1 MPRQKTVPFKMRIR
15 IYAGDR
21 MLGPGKMELLAQ
33 IDSTRSLSA
42 AARDMGMSYT
52 RAWKLTQEL
61 NRNPDRPMVAM
72 SRGGRSGGRAQV
84 TAFGKKVL
92 ALYQSM
98 ERKSAIAAS
107 PDGRRLARLLK

>member
-1 MPRQKTVPFKMRIR
+1 MPIKKTTAFKMRIR

-21 MLGPGKMELLAQ
+21 MVGPGKIALLEH
-33 IDSTRSLSA
+33 IDATRSLSA
-42 AARDMGMSYT
+42 AAREMGMSYT

-61 NRNPDRPMVAM
+61 NSDPNRPMIAM
-72 SRGGRSGGRAQV
+72 SRGGTSGGSAQV

-98 ERKSAIAAS
+98 ERKSASAAS
-107 PDGRRLARLLK
+107 PDGRRLARLLR

>member
-1 MPRQKTVPFKMRIR
+1 MPKQKTVAFKMRIR

-21 MLGPGKMELLAQ
+21 MLGPGKMELLALV
-33 IDSTRSLSA
+33 DSTRSLSA
-42 AARDMGMSYT
+42 AAREMGMSYT

-61 NRNPDRPMVAM
+61 NSDADRPMIAM
-72 SRGGRSGGRAQV
+72 SRGGTSGGSAEV

-98 ERKSAIAAS
+98 ERKSASAAS
-107 PDGRRLARLLK
+107 PDGLRLARLLG

>member
-1 MPRQKTVPFKMRIR
+1 MPIKKTIAFKMRIR

-21 MLGPGKMELLAQ
+21 MLGPGKMALLAE

-42 AARDMGMSYT
+42 AAREMGMSYT

-61 NRNPDRPMVAM
+61 NSDPNRPMIAM
-72 SRGGRSGGRAQV
+72 SRGGTSGGSAQV

-98 ERKSAIAAS
+98 ERKSASAAS
-107 PDGRRLARLLK
+107 PDGRRLARLLG